1 MPTLG
6 VVPFIDESSG
16 LEVIALAECVALL
29 ESTEIGRIAVST
41 AAGPRIYPIN
51 YHWDGEAIVFRVA
64 PDSTVASSEGSSC
77 AFEVDGSDLRRRR
90 GWSVIALGEPT
101 VVDPDE
107 NPETVKRLERLALY
121 PWVPGTKDRWL
132 RLIPAP
138 LTGRR
143 TVHPNGDGA

>member
-64 PDSTVASSEGSSC
+64 PDSTVASSEGTSC

-107 NPETVKRLERLALY
+107 SPKTLERLERLALY
-121 PWVPGTKDRWL
+121 PWVPGTKDLWL